1 MIRPM
6 LRVVRVVAAAGA
18 VGTVAAAVDASS
30 QICSEGHTWG
40 TAANQYI
47 LHRAMGAIG
56 NRDLIAA
63 AVSAVC

>member
-1 MIRPM
+1 M

-18 VGTVAAAVDASS
+18 VGTVVAAVDAST
-30 QICSEGHTWG
+30 QICSDGHTPS

-56 NRDLIAA
+56 NPHLIAA
-63 AVSAVC
+63 TVSAVC